1 MRRILVLDDDEAI
14 LITLEE
20 ALNTLNYQ
28 VKALKNANKLS
39 HVICNFQ
46 PDLLLL
52 DFMLTN
58 ANGGAICHQIKTN
71 PEFSCLP
78 VLIMSGYEDVEELSA
93 KAGADG
99 FIKKP
104 FDLSE
109 LDDKIA
115 HCMNS
120 RKGNIFNE
128 LV

>member
-1 MRRILVLDDDEAI
+1 MKRILVLDDDEAI

-20 ALNTLNYQ
+20 ALTTLNYQ
-28 VKALKNANKLS
+28 VKVIKESNKLS
-39 HVICNFQ
+39 HIICDFQ
-46 PDLLLL
+46 PHLLLL
-52 DFMLTN
+52 DFMLNN

-78 VLIMSGYEDVEELSA
+78 VLMMSGYDDVEELSA

-115 HCMNS
+115 NCLN